1 MKNFRTSTLRL
12 LLLLA
17 LLMLAASAYT
27 SCSDHKEDID
37 PALPHLEAIEAIIE
51 TEPDSASRAL
61 TAISPD
67 SLCSPASRALYYL
80 LSTSDHNRNQDINK
94 EDWKIA
100 QSINFY
106 KSTNDSSRLALS
118 YFHNSWRLMLSDSLA
133 EAMVNI
139 EEGLSINSDSYFNIR
154 FNSLA
159 ADIYLSLNNI
169 QKELCYRERA
179 FRVCETS
186 KNTKLYDFC
195 LTLYTT
201 SLVNNNLYSEALDVI
216 NSHELRTSPVISAYL
231 SEIKSNKGMCLYYL
245 GRKEEAKKVLLDAV
259 RINPEYV
266 SSLGYRILSSYY
278 INSQPDSA
286 LIWLTVI
293 PKYHSRDIAYYHGM
307 VDYYHKLGEGKNAL
321 IMTDSVSLL
330 QNIKVSKT
338 LQQEFNSKL
347 SAFQAEKER
356 LAKESYK
363 RKLYIWIFIV
373 AFTVTPALFVFIMY
387 RKRTK
392 SQTNEYKEKNSLLS
406 TLVSTKE
413 LDNNKLKLTLEEKE
427 HDLKIAQSFINES
440 EKRYND
446 VSQELKL
453 FLKNR
458 NTIFNKLCSEYFSH
472 EDGSTHGKTAI
483 YNKLKNEIDSFSS
496 SKSINEIK
504 DIVNHT
510 HNNILVKLTE
520 VFNLKEIDIIFI
532 ALTIAGFSAPIICYV
547 TDISSANYY
556 KKRSR
561 FQAKFRD
568 YNGIYSEEFEEIF
581 K

>member
-17 LLMLAASAYT
+17 LLMLAASAYP

-37 PALPHLEAIEAIIE
+37 PTLPHLEAIEAIIE

-169 QKELCYRERA
+169 QKELWYRERA

-216 NSHELRTSPVISAYL
+216 NSYELRTSPVISAYL

-278 INSQPDSA
+278 IKS
-286 LIWLTVI
+286 LF
-293 PKYHSRDIAYYHGM
+293 
-307 VDYYHKLGEGKNAL
+307 KN
-321 IMTDSVSLL
+321 
-330 QNIKVSKT
+330 KC
-338 LQQEFNSKL
+338 E
-347 SAFQAEKER
+347 
-356 LAKESYK
+356 
-363 RKLYIWIFIV
+363 
-373 AFTVTPALFVFIMY
+373 
-387 RKRTK
+387 
-392 SQTNEYKEKNSLLS
+392 
-406 TLVSTKE
+406 
-413 LDNNKLKLTLEEKE
+413 
-427 HDLKIAQSFINES
+427 
-440 EKRYND
+440 
-446 VSQELKL
+446 
-453 FLKNR
+453 
-458 NTIFNKLCSEYFSH
+458 
-472 EDGSTHGKTAI
+472 
-483 YNKLKNEIDSFSS
+483 
-496 SKSINEIK
+496 
-504 DIVNHT
+504 
-510 HNNILVKLTE
+510 
-520 VFNLKEIDIIFI
+520 
-532 ALTIAGFSAPIICYV
+532 
-547 TDISSANYY
+547 
-556 KKRSR
+556 
-561 FQAKFRD
+561 
-568 YNGIYSEEFEEIF
+568 
-581 K
+581 